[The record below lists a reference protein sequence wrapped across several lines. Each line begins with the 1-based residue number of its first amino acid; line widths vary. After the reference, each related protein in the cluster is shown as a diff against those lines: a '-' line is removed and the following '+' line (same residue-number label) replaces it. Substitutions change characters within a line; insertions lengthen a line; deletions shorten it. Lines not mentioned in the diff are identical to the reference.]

1 MSLFGSGSGGNN
13 MKITILSVTGVLVLA
28 VAAGAV
34 TFLFSLEG
42 EEQTMVPDLV
52 GLELADALI
61 ELQEDA
67 LVPFVQRRYSSDPT
81 LKGKIM
87 SQKPHGGT
95 LVKAGRRIELVVS
108 RGAIL
113 DRVGDYIGHD
123 LNEVKTQLQT
133 LFVTSKPL
141 LTVQEP
147 VIYVYSDQPAGTIL
161 EQKPEPETEITD
173 PIELAFVV
181 SRGPEG
187 EKIQVET
194 YTGLGYL
201 EAIQHLAADNIP
213 FRFTVRA
220 AGPGEPS
227 GIVVSQTPESGSE
240 APLGSFVEL
249 EMTDIGR
256 APRGYI
262 KGVFEYSLPEYFVTM
277 EMRLEAISPMGESR
291 TIFSMK
297 HPGGRIAVPYA
308 EPENTVLV
316 LTLQD
321 RELIRHLV
329 KPEEPAVQ
337 PPAAE

>member
-1 MSLFGSGSGGNN
+1 MSLFGSESGAGNT
-13 MKITILSVTGVLVLA
+13 KITIFSVLGILVLT
-28 VAAGAV
+28 VAAGVVA
-34 TFLFSLEG
+34 FLISLDG
-42 EEQTMVPDLV
+42 EEQTMVPDVV

-67 LVPFVQRRYSSDPT
+67 LVPIIQKRYSSDPT
-81 LKGKIM
+81 LKGKIV
-87 SQKPHGGT
+87 SQKPHSGT

-108 RGAIL
+108 RGAIV
-113 DRVGDYIGHD
+113 DRVGEYIGHD
-123 LNEVKTQLQT
+123 LNEVKSQLQT

-161 EQKPEPETEITD
+161 EQKPEPGTEITD

-187 EKIQVET
+187 EKIRMRT

-201 EAIQHLAADNIP
+201 EAIKRLAADNIP
-213 FRFTVRA
+213 FRFTVRP
-220 AGPGEPS
+220 AGAGEPS
-227 GIVVSQTPESGSE
+227 GIVVSQIPESGTE

-249 EMTDIGR
+249 EMTDVGR
-256 APRGYI
+256 APRGYV

-291 TIFSMK
+291 TVFSMK
-297 HPGGRIAVPYA
+297 HPGGRIAVPYV

-329 KPEEPAVQ
+329 KQEESAVQ
-337 PPAAE
+337 PAATE